1 MIDYYQAI
9 QQVVN
14 YIIENELTKVC
25 KVEVSNTRKIKAL
38 MTMLCASEPYEVDIT
53 RMSAQSGLKRETILN
68 YLNFMDKA
76 KLIQL
81 LYCDKVN
88 VKRLQKPDK
97 IYIDNPNMLY
107 AWATTPVKIGNVRET
122 FVVNQLTAKHNVE
135 YSKTQGDFLVDR
147 KFTIEVGGED
157 KDFRQIKGVPDSYVL
172 ADNIETAFG
181 HKLPIWTIGFL
192 Y

>member
-25 KVEVSNTRKIKAL
+25 KAEVSNTRKIKAL

-68 YLNFMDKA
+68 YLKFMDKA
-76 KLIQL
+76 KLVQL

-122 FVVNQLTAKHNVE
+122 LT
-135 YSKTQGDFLVDR
+135 YWQT
-147 KFTIEVGGED
+147 T
-157 KDFRQIKGVPDSYVL
+157 
-172 ADNIETAFG
+172 
-181 HKLPIWTIGFL
+181 
-192 Y
+192 